1 MALCAAIFALALQRL
16 QGQDSNTQ
24 STPDQEQ
31 TYTGP
36 SILSRDKSLIGERG
50 GKLIDFRFYGEL
62 MGIYDSGLTPLVVD
76 PQGNVPNYGAE
87 GVEAGFGVIGS
98 RSWARQKLSLEYRG
112 TYRHYTNHSYFDGT
126 DQFLNLAYSR
136 VLKRH
141 ITLDLKETADIV

>member
-62 MGIYDSGLTPLVVD
+62 NGVYDSGLTPLVVN
-76 PQGNVPNYGAE
+76 PQGDVPNFGGY

-98 RSWARQKLSLEYRG
+98 HSWVHDKLSLEYRG
-112 TYRHYTNHSYFDGT
+112 TYRHYAKRSYFDGT
-126 DQFLNLAYSR
+126 GQVLHLASKHFR
-136 VLKRH
+136 ERH
-141 ITLDLKETADIV
+141 